1 MARLLIIED
10 NPRQARVAADL
21 AVRAGFSDLQ
31 ALASSVL
38 AVTRLSNEI
47 KDRNSLPDGIILDL
61 DLGVESGF
69 EVLRFVHQN
78 RLMHRIQVIVWT
90 VMGQHE
96 REICSLF
103 GVEEYVSK
111 HDGPDA
117 LLVALKRI
125 LPVDSSLPAVG

>member
-10 NPRQARVAADL
+10 NPQQGRVAADL
-21 AVRAGFSDLQ
+21 ALRAGFSDLQ

-47 KDRNSLPDGIILDL
+47 KDRKSLPDGIILDL
-61 DLGVESGF
+61 DLGAESGF

-117 LLVALKRI
+117 LLVALQRI
-125 LPVDSSLPAVG
+125 LPVDSSLPTVG